1 MCKIE
6 NKIIVKKIYIYFK
19 IQKMPA
25 ETNKGKTQIE
35 FAKLLAKYRE
45 NCKKQVKI
53 DEINLQ
59 KEKEDF
65 ELEWSKAGLQIF
77 RK

>member
-1 MCKIE
+1 MSTKE
-6 NKIIVKKIYIYFK
+6 KKIDYNNDF
-19 IQKMPA
+19 A
-25 ETNKGKTQIE
+25 E
-35 FAKLLAKYRE
+35 LLTEYRE
-45 NCKKQVKI
+45 NCKKQIKI

-65 ELEWSKAGLQIF
+65 ELEWIKAGLQIF

>member
-1 MCKIE
+1 
-6 NKIIVKKIYIYFK
+6 
-19 IQKMPA
+19 MPE
-25 ETNKGKTQIE
+25 ETTKGKTQIE
-35 FAKLLAKYRE
+35 FTKLLAEYRE

-65 ELEWSKAGLQIF
+65 ELEWVKAGLQIF

>member
-1 MCKIE
+1 
-6 NKIIVKKIYIYFK
+6 
-19 IQKMPA
+19 MPE
-25 ETNKGKTQIE
+25 ETTKGKTQIE
-35 FAKLLAKYRE
+35 FAKLLAEYRE
-45 NCKKQVKI
+45 NCKKKVKM

-65 ELEWSKAGLQIF
+65 ELEWIKAGLQIF

>member
-1 MCKIE
+1 
-6 NKIIVKKIYIYFK
+6 
-19 IQKMPA
+19 MPG
-25 ETNKGKTQIE
+25 ETTKGKTQIE
-35 FAKLLAKYRE
+35 FAKLLAEYRE

-65 ELEWSKAGLQIF
+65 ELEWIKAGLQIF

>member
-1 MCKIE
+1 
-6 NKIIVKKIYIYFK
+6 
-19 IQKMPA
+19 MPE
-25 ETNKGKTQIE
+25 ETKRGKTEIE
-35 FAKLLAKYRE
+35 FATLFAEYRE

-59 KEKEDF
+59 KEKENF
-65 ELEWSKAGLQIF
+65 ELEWIKAGLQIF

>member
-1 MCKIE
+1 
-6 NKIIVKKIYIYFK
+6 
-19 IQKMPA
+19 MPE
-25 ETNKGKTQIE
+25 ETTKGKTQLE
-35 FAKLLAKYRE
+35 FAKLLAEYRE

-59 KEKEDF
+59 KEKEEF
-65 ELEWSKAGLQIF
+65 ELEWIKAGLQIF

>member
-1 MCKIE
+1 
-6 NKIIVKKIYIYFK
+6 
-19 IQKMPA
+19 MPA